1 MFFMQKTLD
10 QGVLIMR
17 IGVGLLFLV
26 AGFGKIMDVA
36 GFAAMAGLPSI
47 VAWLITLG
55 ELLGGLAVFIGFLT
69 RWASSGLAIIIAGAI
84 FLVHLPAFDFSQA
97 MTVVNFFIHTALFA
111 TLVGLAFT
119 GSGKYAMRAD

>member
-1 MFFMQKTLD
+1 MMQKTMDCGL
-10 QGVLIMR
+10 LSIR
-17 IGVGLLFLV
+17 LGVGLLFLV

-36 GFAAMAGLPSI
+36 GFAAMMGLPLI
-47 VAWLITLG
+47 VGWLIALG

-97 MTVVNFFIHTALFA
+97 MTVVTLFIHIALFA
-111 TLVGLAFT
+111 TLIGLALA
-119 GSGKYAMRAD
+119 GSGKYAMRSD